1 MSVLHVKYLIVGGGL
16 AGSAAAE
23 AIRAIDPQ
31 GELVMV
37 GREAIRPY
45 HRPPLS
51 KTYLSRRSPREEL
64 FVQPATWYAEKQ
76 IQLRTGVRAAHLD
89 VARRVVTLES
99 GQGIS
104 FDRLLLATG
113 MSPMHLT
120 IAGADLPNVYYLR
133 TLDDVERLGHAI
145 DKAKHEGLKH
155 ASNSFAPSGGSASA
169 DPASVAAGAGASG
182 NGAGRA
188 RGRVTVIGGGVLGV
202 EIAATLTQ
210 LGLSVDLVVAH
221 AHPWDKFA
229 GENTGKFLAHYLE
242 KHGVTVH
249 ANRRP
254 IRLEGDGRVQR
265 VVLDEQTSI
274 ACDFVIPAIG
284 ATTNKE
290 LLRGTSI
297 NAEKAILVDNRCR
310 TNVADIFAAGDC
322 AAVFD
327 PLFGKHRILDHWDHA
342 KVSGAIAGTNMAG
355 GDVGYEAVN
364 YFFSDVFELSL
375 SGWGEVK
382 QVDRRLIR
390 GSATLESGDF
400 VEIGIAADGRVAQ
413 VLAINHAG
421 EDDLLRELVGNR
433 VRVEGKEESLKDPA
447 FPLQTLL

>member
-16 AGSAAAE
+16 AASSAAE

-31 GELVMV
+31 GELVIV
-37 GREAIRPY
+37 AREAIRPY

-51 KTYLSRRSPREEL
+51 KTYLGHRSPREEL
-64 FVQPATWYAEKQ
+64 FVQPAGWYNEQ
-76 IQLRTGVRAAHLD
+76 RIRLRTGVRAAHLD

-99 GQGIS
+99 GEGIS

-120 IAGADLPNVYYLR
+120 VPGADLPNVYYLR
-133 TLDDVERLGHAI
+133 TLDDAERLGHAI
-145 DKAKHEGLKH
+145 EKAKQEGTKH
-155 ASNSFAPSGGSASA
+155 PLPGAGSSGGPASA
-169 DPASVAAGAGASG
+169 IPALSSG
-182 NGAGRA
+182 
-188 RGRVTVIGGGVLGV
+188 RGRVAVIGGGVLGV
-202 EIAATLTQ
+202 ELAATMTQ
-210 LGLSVDLVVAH
+210 VGLAVDLVVSH

-229 GENTGKFLAHYLE
+229 GEHTGKFLAHYLAQ
-242 KHGVTVH
+242 HGITMH

-254 IRLEGDGRVQR
+254 LRLEGDGRVQR
-265 VVLDEQTSI
+265 IVLDEQTSL
-274 ACDFVIPAIG
+274 ACDFVIASVG
-284 ATTNKE
+284 AVVNKD

-310 TNVADIFAAGDC
+310 TNVPDIFAAGDC

-342 KVSGAIAGTNMAG
+342 RTSGAIAGTNMAG

-364 YFFSDVFELSL
+364 YFFSDVFDLAL
-375 SGWGEVK
+375 SGWGEAR

-390 GSATLESGDF
+390 GSTALESPDF

-421 EDDLLRELVGNR
+421 EDELLRGLVGHR
-433 VRVEGKEESLKDPA
+433 VRVDGKEEAMKDPG

>member
-16 AGSAAAE
+16 AASSAAE

-31 GELVMV
+31 GELAMV

-51 KTYLSRRSPREEL
+51 KTYLRRKSPREEL
-64 FVQPATWYAEKQ
+64 FVQPAGWYTEQ
-76 IQLRTGVRAAHLD
+76 RIRLRTGVRAAHLD

-99 GQGIS
+99 GEGIS

-113 MSPMHLT
+113 MSPMHLSVP
-120 IAGADLPNVYYLR
+120 GADLPNVYYLR
-133 TLDDVERLGHAI
+133 TLDDAERLGHAI
-145 DKAKHEGLKH
+145 EKAKQEGTKH
-155 ASNSFAPSGGSASA
+155 PPAPAGLAEASPPL
-169 DPASVAAGAGASG
+169 PARPG
-182 NGAGRA
+182 A

-202 EIAATLTQ
+202 ELAATMTQ
-210 LGLSVDLVVAH
+210 VGLAVDLVVSH

-229 GENTGKFLAHYLE
+229 GEHTGKFLAHYLQQR
-242 KHGVTVH
+242 GVTVH

-254 IRLEGDGRVQR
+254 LRLEGDGRVQR
-265 VVLDEQTSI
+265 VVLDEQTSL
-274 ACDFVIPAIG
+274 ACDFVIASVG
-284 ATTNKE
+284 AVVNKD
-290 LLRGTSI
+290 LLRGTPI

-310 TNVADIFAAGDC
+310 TNVPDIFAAGDC

-342 KVSGAIAGTNMAG
+342 KTSGAIAGTNMAG

-364 YFFSDVFELSL
+364 YFFSDVFDLAL
-375 SGWGEVK
+375 SGWGEAK

-390 GSATLESGDF
+390 GTTALESPDF

-413 VLAINHAG
+413 VLAINHTG
-421 EDDLLRELVGNR
+421 EDELLRDLVGHR
-433 VRVEGKEESLKDPA
+433 VRVEGKEEAMKDPA

>member
-1 MSVLHVKYLIVGGGL
+1 MMSVLHVKYLIVGGGL

-51 KTYLSRRSPREEL
+51 KTYLRKRPAREEL
-64 FVQPATWYAEKQ
+64 FVQPAGWFVERR
-76 IQLRTGVRAAHLD
+76 IQLKTGVRAAHLD

-99 GQGIS
+99 GEGIS

-113 MSPMHLT
+113 MSPTHLT
-120 IAGADLPNVYYLR
+120 ILGADLPNVYYLR
-133 TLDDVERLGHAI
+133 TLDDAERLGHAI
-145 DKAKHEGLKH
+145 EKARSEGTKQP
-155 ASNSFAPSGGSASA
+155 APSGGPASA
-169 DPASVAAGAGASG
+169 GLAQPGG
-182 NGAGRA
+182 

-202 EIAATLTQ
+202 ELAATMTQ
-210 LGLSVDLVVAH
+210 LGLAVDLVVSR

-229 GENTGKFLAHYLE
+229 GEHTGKFLAHYLAE
-242 KHGVTVH
+242 HGVTVH

-254 IRLEGDGRVQR
+254 LRLEGDGRVQR
-265 VVLDEQTSI
+265 VALDEQTSL
-274 ACDFVIPAIG
+274 ACDFAIAAVG
-284 ATTNKE
+284 AVTNKE
-290 LLRGTSI
+290 LLRGTPI

-310 TNVADIFAAGDC
+310 TNVANIFAAGDC

-327 PLFGKHRILDHWDHA
+327 PLFGKHRIIDHWDHA
-342 KVSGAIAGTNMAG
+342 KVTGAIAGTNMAG
-355 GDVGYEAVN
+355 GDVGYETVN
-364 YFFSDVFELSL
+364 YFFSDVFDLAL
-375 SGWGEVK
+375 NVWGEPK

-390 GSATLESGDF
+390 GSTSVDSPDF

-421 EDDLLRELVGNR
+421 EDELLRDLVGNR
-433 VRVEGKEESLKDPA
+433 VRVEGKEEALKDPA
-447 FPLQTLL
+447 FPLRQLL

>member
-1 MSVLHVKYLIVGGGL
+1 MLSVLHVKYLIVGGGL
-16 AGSAAAE
+16 AASSAAE

-51 KTYLSRRSPREEL
+51 KTYLRRTSPREEL
-64 FVQPATWYAEKQ
+64 FVQPASWYAERR
-76 IQLRTGVRAAHLD
+76 IQLRTGARAAHLD
-89 VARRVVTLES
+89 VARRVVTLAS
-99 GQGIS
+99 GEGIS

-120 IAGADLPNVYYLR
+120 IPGADLPNVYYLR
-133 TLDDVERLGHAI
+133 TLDDAERLGHAI
-145 DKAKHEGLKH
+145 EKARSEGTRH
-155 ASNSFAPSGGSASA
+155 AS
-169 DPASVAAGAGASG
+169 GAG
-182 NGAGRA
+182 
-188 RGRVTVIGGGVLGV
+188 RGRVTVVGGGVLGV
-202 EIAATLTQ
+202 EMAATMTQ
-210 LGLSVDLVVAH
+210 LGLAVDLIVSH

-229 GENTGKFLAHYLE
+229 GENTGKFLTHYLE
-242 KHGVTVH
+242 KRGVTVH

-265 VVLDEQTSI
+265 IALDEQTSI
-274 ACDFVIPAIG
+274 GCDFVIASVG
-284 ATTNKE
+284 AVANKE

-310 TNVADIFAAGDC
+310 TNVPDIFAAGDC

-327 PLFGKHRILDHWDHA
+327 PLFGKHRILDHWDNA
-342 KVSGAIAGTNMAG
+342 KTTGAIAGTNMAG

-364 YFFSDVFELSL
+364 YFFSDVFDVAL
-375 SGWGEVK
+375 SGWGEAR

-390 GSATLESGDF
+390 GTTTLESPDF
-400 VEIGIAADGRVAQ
+400 VEIGIAADGRIAQ

-421 EDDLLRELVGNR
+421 EDELLRDLVGRR
-433 VRVEGKEESLKDPA
+433 VCVDGNEESLKDPA
-447 FPLQTLL
+447 FGLKMLL